1 MNNFRNYNNVDER
14 IKLTYK
20 LARENQTLEY
30 VKKCIINICFLI
42 IKYQ

>member
-1 MNNFRNYNNVDER
+1 MNNFRNYSNVNER

-20 LARENQTLEY
+20 LARANQILEY
-30 VKKCIINICFLI
+30 VKKCIINICVLI